1 MRGLSVI
8 CAGCGRVTSVDS
20 ATGMC
25 PNCTAARERLAA
37 HRALEAAGPARQYS
51 FDDDAFAAR
60 IAKAGPQLTP
70 GEVLARRKTPP
81 RTDGRGL
88 NRR

>member
-25 PNCTAARERLAA
+25 PSCTAARERLAA
-37 HRALEAAGPARQYS
+37 HRAMVAPRPARQYS

-60 IAKAGPQLTP
+60 MAKAGPQRTAS
-70 GEVLARRKTPP
+70 EVAASHKRAP

-88 NRR
+88 KRR